1 MEKTK
6 VSNNRLIKSLLI
18 SGLFILILIILSLFY
33 LSNYGIKTS
42 KFNKLILDRL
52 IEVDSRISAEIE
64 DVFLKLNL
72 GKKEIK
78 VITKNTNL
86 YLEKNLI
93 KLSEI
98 NLDIDLLSFLN
109 NKAAIK
115 TLKIE
120 TKKNSIKNLTNFVS
134 KFKFHPSFLFF
145 NRIEKGYIIT
155 KAKINFDDKGKIYP
169 NYLISG
175 KITQAKFKLLNN
187 DRVNNIN
194 FNFSISDDEYNLKEI
209 NLEYLK
215 TKINSETIKVI
226 KKNKTYSVEG
236 NIKNKK
242 NPIDLKKLLS
252 LGNIKFDLI
261 DDKEIEIESDNNFAF
276 TIDEKRKIND
286 LKITSNL
293 KFDKLYFNEKY
304 QNLIYLQNGTIET
317 EYYKN
322 NLSLYFSSKYS
333 FTEDED
339 LNIVNDKNDLNLHI
353 VKKNN
358 EDYVVEGSF
367 KNRKKSIDPKDI
379 FDLLKVENEFLS
391 DEKITIETDNKFAFK
406 IDEKQKV
413 KDLSINSNLK
423 FDKLFFNENYHNLIY
438 LEDGSVETSFFDNN
452 FTINLD
458 SKYSFIEDENETDIN
473 NKDDIKLYI
482 VKNNKDYVVEGS
494 FKNKKKSID
503 PKALFKLANIE
514 FDLLADKKISIESD
528 NNFAFKIDEKR
539 KINDLKITSNLKFD
553 KLFFNEDYHNLIY
566 LEDGSVETNY
576 SQNDLS
582 IEVFSKYSFIEDE
595 NETDI
600 NNKDDIKLHI
610 VKKNNED
617 YVVEGSFK
625 NKKKSIDPKDLLDLF
640 KVNFEFLSEE
650 EITIETNN
658 KFAFKIDEKRKI
670 NDLKITSN
678 LKFEKLVLNYNSSK
692 IKDYLKD
699 YKDSVYLKDG
709 NVDIDYSKKLIS
721 IKGNS
726 QYSLDKKFDNLEFDI
741 LKNNNDYKF
750 NVNIDINNSSLR
762 VDEIKYVKEKNSNS
776 SLIFKGSTL
785 NSNTIVLD
793 KILFTE
799 NNNNFEINQIKFND
813 KYKVL
818 SIDKL
823 VLDYDNSNK
832 IKNNIRLSKIDNNYI
847 LEGHSIDFSKYL
859 NHILTSDEDKSFF
872 SNFKNLN
879 SILNINIKKVYLD
892 NQNYLVN
899 LNGKFNFANNK
910 IENANLNSK
919 FKNGDKFLF
928 SIKSTNNNETVT
940 MLYSDRAK
948 PFVSNYKFIK
958 GFKDGVIDFHSIK
971 KNNVSKS
978 VLKIDNFKVKEVP
991 VLAKLLTLASLQG
1004 VADSL
1009 TGEGIRFTDFEMVF
1023 SNEDKLMT
1031 IDEIYSIGPA
1041 ISILMEGY
1049 VVKNELISLKGTL
1062 VPATTINR
1070 TIASIPVIG
1079 DFLIGKKVGEGVFG
1093 VSFKI
1098 KGPPKNLKTTVNP
1111 VKTLTP
1117 RFITRTLEKIKRN

>member
-6 VSNNRLIKSLLI
+6 VSNNRLIKFLLI

-86 YLEKNLI
+86 YLEKNSI

-120 TKKNSIKNLTNFVS
+120 TKENSIKNFTNFVS
-134 KFKFHPSFLFF
+134 EFKFHPSFLFF
-145 NRIEKGYIIT
+145 NRIEKGYITT

-187 DRVNNIN
+187 DRVDNIN

-322 NLSLYFSSKYS
+322 NLSLYVSSKYS
-333 FTEDED
+333 FIEDED

-367 KNRKKSIDPKDI
+367 KNKKKSIDPKDI
-379 FDLLKVENEFLS
+379 FNLLKVENEFLS
-391 DEKITIETDNKFAFK
+391 DEKITIETDNRFAFK

-423 FDKLFFNENYHNLIY
+423 FDKLYFNEKYQNLIY
-438 LEDGSVETSFFDNN
+438 LENGIVETSFFDNN

-458 SKYSFIEDENETDIN
+458 SKYSFIEDEDLN
-473 NKDDIKLYI
+473 I
-482 VKNNKDYVVEGS
+482 VN
-494 FKNKKKSID
+494 
-503 PKALFKLANIE
+503 
-514 FDLLADKKISIESD
+514 DK
-528 NNFAFKIDEKR
+528 
-539 KINDLKITSNLKFD
+539 NDLN
-553 KLFFNEDYHNLIY
+553 
-566 LEDGSVETNY
+566 
-576 SQNDLS
+576 
-582 IEVFSKYSFIEDE
+582 
-595 NETDI
+595 
-600 NNKDDIKLHI
+600 LHI

-625 NKKKSIDPKDLLDLF
+625 NKKKSIDPKDIFNLL
-640 KVNFEFLSEE
+640 KVENEFLSDEK
-650 EITIETNN
+650 ITIETDNR
-658 KFAFKIDEKRKI
+658 FAFKIDEKRKI

-750 NVNIDINNSSLR
+750 NVNLDINNSSLR

-776 SLIFKGSTL
+776 SLIFKGSIL
-785 NSNTIVLD
+785 NSNTIALD

-799 NNNNFEINQIKFND
+799 NNNNFEINQIKFNN

-818 SIDKL
+818 SIDSL

-899 LNGKFNFANNK
+899 LNGKFNFVNNK

-940 MLYSDRAK
+940 QLHSDRAK

-1004 VADSL
+1004 IADSL

-1049 VVKNELISLKGTL
+1049 VVKNKLISLRGTL

>member
-6 VSNNRLIKSLLI
+6 VSNNRLIKFLLI

-86 YLEKNLI
+86 YLEKNSI

-120 TKKNSIKNLTNFVS
+120 TKENSIKNFTNFVS
-134 KFKFHPSFLFF
+134 EFKFHPSFLFF
-145 NRIEKGYIIT
+145 NRIEKGYITT

-187 DRVNNIN
+187 DRVDNIN

-252 LGNIKFDLI
+252 LANIKFDLI

-304 QNLIYLQNGTIET
+304 QNLIYLENGIVETSFFDNNFTI
-317 EYYKN
+317 
-322 NLSLYFSSKYS
+322 NLDIKYS
-333 FTEDED
+333 FIEDED

-367 KNRKKSIDPKDI
+367 KNKKKSIDPKDI
-379 FDLLKVENEFLS
+379 FNLLKVENEFLS
-391 DEKITIETDNKFAFK
+391 DEKITIETDN
-406 IDEKQKV
+406 
-413 KDLSINSNLK
+413 
-423 FDKLFFNENYHNLIY
+423 
-438 LEDGSVETSFFDNN
+438 
-452 FTINLD
+452 
-458 SKYSFIEDENETDIN
+458 
-473 NKDDIKLYI
+473 
-482 VKNNKDYVVEGS
+482 
-494 FKNKKKSID
+494 
-503 PKALFKLANIE
+503 
-514 FDLLADKKISIESD
+514 
-528 NNFAFKIDEKR
+528 R
-539 KINDLKITSNLKFD
+539 
-553 KLFFNEDYHNLIY
+553 
-566 LEDGSVETNY
+566 
-576 SQNDLS
+576 
-582 IEVFSKYSFIEDE
+582 
-595 NETDI
+595 
-600 NNKDDIKLHI
+600 
-610 VKKNNED
+610 
-617 YVVEGSFK
+617 
-625 NKKKSIDPKDLLDLF
+625 
-640 KVNFEFLSEE
+640 
-650 EITIETNN
+650 
-658 KFAFKIDEKRKI
+658 FAFKIDEKRKI

-750 NVNIDINNSSLR
+750 NVNLDINNSSLR

-776 SLIFKGSTL
+776 SLIFKGSIL
-785 NSNTIVLD
+785 NSNTIALD

-799 NNNNFEINQIKFND
+799 NNNNFEINQIKFNN

-818 SIDKL
+818 SIDSL

-899 LNGKFNFANNK
+899 LNGKFNFVNNK

-940 MLYSDRAK
+940 QLHSDRAK

-1004 VADSL
+1004 IADSL

-1049 VVKNELISLKGTL
+1049 VVKNKLISLRGTL

>member
-1 MEKTK
+1 MKKTK

-42 KFNKLILDRL
+42 KFNKLILDSL

-98 NLDIDLLSFLN
+98 NLDIDLLSLLN
-109 NKAAIK
+109 NTATIK

-120 TKKNSIKNLTNFVS
+120 TKENSIKNLTNFVS
-134 KFKFHPSFLFF
+134 EFKFHPSFLFF
-145 NRIEKGYIIT
+145 NRIEKGYITT
-155 KAKINFDDKGKIYP
+155 KAKINFDNKGKIYP

-209 NLEYLK
+209 NLKYLK
-215 TKINSETIKVI
+215 TKINSEAIKVI

-236 NIKNKK
+236 DIKNKK
-242 NPIDLKKLLS
+242 NLIDLKKLLS
-252 LGNIKFDLI
+252 LANIKFDLI

-276 TIDEKRKIND
+276 KIDEKRKIND

-304 QNLIYLQNGTIET
+304 QNLIYLENGI
-317 EYYKN
+317 
-322 NLSLYFSSKYS
+322 
-333 FTEDED
+333 
-339 LNIVNDKNDLNLHI
+339 
-353 VKKNN
+353 
-358 EDYVVEGSF
+358 
-367 KNRKKSIDPKDI
+367 
-379 FDLLKVENEFLS
+379 
-391 DEKITIETDNKFAFK
+391 
-406 IDEKQKV
+406 
-413 KDLSINSNLK
+413 
-423 FDKLFFNENYHNLIY
+423 
-438 LEDGSVETSFFDNN
+438 VETSFFDNN

-458 SKYSFIEDENETDIN
+458 
-473 NKDDIKLYI
+473 
-482 VKNNKDYVVEGS
+482 
-494 FKNKKKSID
+494 
-503 PKALFKLANIE
+503 
-514 FDLLADKKISIESD
+514 
-528 NNFAFKIDEKR
+528 
-539 KINDLKITSNLKFD
+539 
-553 KLFFNEDYHNLIY
+553 
-566 LEDGSVETNY
+566 
-576 SQNDLS
+576 
-582 IEVFSKYSFIEDE
+582 SKYSFIEDE

-625 NKKKSIDPKDLLDLF
+625 NKKKSIDPKVLFKLANIEFDLLAD
-640 KVNFEFLSEE
+640 KKIS
-650 EITIETNN
+650 IETDND
-658 KFAFKIDEKRKI
+658 FAFTIDEKRKI

-699 YKDSVYLKDG
+699 YKDSVHLKDG

-726 QYSLDKKFDNLEFDI
+726 KYSLDKKFDNLEFDI

-762 VDEIKYVKEKNSNS
+762 VDEIQYVKEKNSNS
-776 SLIFKGSTL
+776 SLIFKGSIL

-899 LNGKFNFANNK
+899 LNGKFNFVDNK

-928 SIKSTNNNETVT
+928 SIKSTSNNETVT
-940 MLYSDRAK
+940 KLYSDRAK

-1004 VADSL
+1004 IADSL

-1049 VVKNELISLKGTL
+1049 VVKNELISLRGTL

>member
-6 VSNNRLIKSLLI
+6 VSNNRLIKFLLI

-86 YLEKNLI
+86 YLEKNSI

-120 TKKNSIKNLTNFVS
+120 TKENSIKNFTNFVS
-134 KFKFHPSFLFF
+134 EFKFHPSFLFF
-145 NRIEKGYIIT
+145 NRIEKGYITT

-187 DRVNNIN
+187 DRVDNIN

-252 LGNIKFDLI
+252 LANIKFDLI

-304 QNLIYLQNGTIET
+304 QNLIYLENGIVETSFFDNNFTI
-317 EYYKN
+317 
-322 NLSLYFSSKYS
+322 NLDSKYS
-333 FTEDED
+333 FIEDED

-367 KNRKKSIDPKDI
+367 KNKKKSIDPKDI
-379 FDLLKVENEFLS
+379 FNLLKVENEFLS
-391 DEKITIETDNKFAFK
+391 DEKITIETDNRFAFK

-423 FDKLFFNENYHNLIY
+423 FDKLYFNEKYQNLIY
-438 LEDGSVETSFFDNN
+438 LENGIVETSFFDNN

-458 SKYSFIEDENETDIN
+458 SKYSFIEDEDLN
-473 NKDDIKLYI
+473 I
-482 VKNNKDYVVEGS
+482 VN
-494 FKNKKKSID
+494 
-503 PKALFKLANIE
+503 
-514 FDLLADKKISIESD
+514 DK
-528 NNFAFKIDEKR
+528 
-539 KINDLKITSNLKFD
+539 NDLN
-553 KLFFNEDYHNLIY
+553 
-566 LEDGSVETNY
+566 
-576 SQNDLS
+576 
-582 IEVFSKYSFIEDE
+582 
-595 NETDI
+595 
-600 NNKDDIKLHI
+600 LHI

-625 NKKKSIDPKDLLDLF
+625 NKKKSIDPKDIFNLL
-640 KVNFEFLSEE
+640 KVENEFLSDEK
-650 EITIETNN
+650 ITIETDNR
-658 KFAFKIDEKRKI
+658 FAFKIDEKRKI

-750 NVNIDINNSSLR
+750 NVNLDINNSSLR

-776 SLIFKGSTL
+776 SLIFKGSIL
-785 NSNTIVLD
+785 NSNTIALD

-799 NNNNFEINQIKFND
+799 NNNNFEINQIKFNN

-818 SIDKL
+818 SIDSL

-899 LNGKFNFANNK
+899 LNGKFNFVNNK

-940 MLYSDRAK
+940 QLHSDRAK

-1004 VADSL
+1004 IADSL

-1049 VVKNELISLKGTL
+1049 VVKNKLISLRGTL

>member
-6 VSNNRLIKSLLI
+6 VSNNRLIKFLLI

-86 YLEKNLI
+86 YLEKNSI

-120 TKKNSIKNLTNFVS
+120 TKENSIKNFTNFVS
-134 KFKFHPSFLFF
+134 EFKFHPSFLFF
-145 NRIEKGYIIT
+145 NRIEKGYITT

-187 DRVNNIN
+187 DRVDNIN

-252 LGNIKFDLI
+252 LANIKFDLI

-322 NLSLYFSSKYS
+322 NLSLYVSSKYS
-333 FTEDED
+333 FIEDED

-367 KNRKKSIDPKDI
+367 KNKKKSIDPKDI
-379 FDLLKVENEFLS
+379 FNLLKVENEFLS
-391 DEKITIETDNKFAFK
+391 DEKITIETDNRFAFK

-423 FDKLFFNENYHNLIY
+423 FDKLYFNEKYQNLIY
-438 LEDGSVETSFFDNN
+438 LENGIVETSFFDNN

-458 SKYSFIEDENETDIN
+458 SKYSFIEDEDLN
-473 NKDDIKLYI
+473 I
-482 VKNNKDYVVEGS
+482 VN
-494 FKNKKKSID
+494 
-503 PKALFKLANIE
+503 
-514 FDLLADKKISIESD
+514 DK
-528 NNFAFKIDEKR
+528 
-539 KINDLKITSNLKFD
+539 NDLN
-553 KLFFNEDYHNLIY
+553 
-566 LEDGSVETNY
+566 
-576 SQNDLS
+576 
-582 IEVFSKYSFIEDE
+582 
-595 NETDI
+595 
-600 NNKDDIKLHI
+600 LHI

-625 NKKKSIDPKDLLDLF
+625 NKKKSIDPKDIFNLL
-640 KVNFEFLSEE
+640 KVENEFLSDEK
-650 EITIETNN
+650 ITIETDNR
-658 KFAFKIDEKRKI
+658 FAFKIDEKRKI

-750 NVNIDINNSSLR
+750 NVNLDINNSSLR

-776 SLIFKGSTL
+776 SLIFKGSIL
-785 NSNTIVLD
+785 NSNTIALD

-799 NNNNFEINQIKFND
+799 NNNNFEINQIKFNN

-818 SIDKL
+818 SIDSL

-899 LNGKFNFANNK
+899 LNGKFNFVNNK

-940 MLYSDRAK
+940 QLHSDRAK

-1004 VADSL
+1004 IADSL

-1049 VVKNELISLKGTL
+1049 VVKNKLISLRGTL

>member
-6 VSNNRLIKSLLI
+6 VSNNRLIKFLLI

-86 YLEKNLI
+86 YLEKNSI

-120 TKKNSIKNLTNFVS
+120 TKENSIKNLTNFVS
-134 KFKFHPSFLFF
+134 EFKFHPSFLFF
-145 NRIEKGYIIT
+145 NRIEKGYITT

-187 DRVNNIN
+187 DRVDNIN

-252 LGNIKFDLI
+252 LANIKFDLI

-304 QNLIYLQNGTIET
+304 QNLIYLENGIVETSFFDNNFTI
-317 EYYKN
+317 
-322 NLSLYFSSKYS
+322 NLDIKYS
-333 FTEDED
+333 FIEDED

-367 KNRKKSIDPKDI
+367 KNKKKSIDPKDI
-379 FDLLKVENEFLS
+379 FNLLKVENEFLS
-391 DEKITIETDNKFAFK
+391 DEKITIETDN
-406 IDEKQKV
+406 
-413 KDLSINSNLK
+413 
-423 FDKLFFNENYHNLIY
+423 
-438 LEDGSVETSFFDNN
+438 
-452 FTINLD
+452 
-458 SKYSFIEDENETDIN
+458 
-473 NKDDIKLYI
+473 
-482 VKNNKDYVVEGS
+482 
-494 FKNKKKSID
+494 
-503 PKALFKLANIE
+503 
-514 FDLLADKKISIESD
+514 
-528 NNFAFKIDEKR
+528 R
-539 KINDLKITSNLKFD
+539 
-553 KLFFNEDYHNLIY
+553 
-566 LEDGSVETNY
+566 
-576 SQNDLS
+576 
-582 IEVFSKYSFIEDE
+582 
-595 NETDI
+595 
-600 NNKDDIKLHI
+600 
-610 VKKNNED
+610 
-617 YVVEGSFK
+617 
-625 NKKKSIDPKDLLDLF
+625 
-640 KVNFEFLSEE
+640 
-650 EITIETNN
+650 
-658 KFAFKIDEKRKI
+658 FAFKIDEKRKI

-750 NVNIDINNSSLR
+750 NVNLDINNSSLR

-776 SLIFKGSTL
+776 SLIFKGSIL
-785 NSNTIVLD
+785 NSNTIALD

-799 NNNNFEINQIKFND
+799 NNNNFEINQIKFNN

-818 SIDKL
+818 SIDSL

-899 LNGKFNFANNK
+899 LNGKFNFVNNK

-940 MLYSDRAK
+940 QLHSDRAK

-1004 VADSL
+1004 IADSL

-1049 VVKNELISLKGTL
+1049 VVKNKLISLRGTL